1 MNIINH
7 YRDNI
12 ENILLKEFALEK
24 SDLKNISFE
33 FPKDT
38 SLGDLSTNAS
48 MVLSGKLKKPPQEI
62 ASKIINLIENNPD
75 FENVEIAG
83 KGFINIKLKK
93 DIWWNLLP
101 KIIKEKNNYGDAD
114 YGKNEK
120 INLEYVSAN
129 PTGPLHV
136 GHTRGAVFGDTLSN
150 ILKKVG
156 YNVCKE
162 YYVNDAGEQIDK
174 LAQSVFM
181 RYKEACGEDIDE
193 IPEGLYPGT
202 YLKSVGENLKIQF
215 KDSLIKAEKEDWLP
229 IVKEFSIKSML
240 SVIRKDL
247 NSLGINHDVFT
258 SENKLLND
266 GHVQEVFNEMHKAD
280 LLYEGETPPPKGVKK
295 SEWSKKKHILFKSKS
310 FGDDEDRVVK
320 KHDGSWT
327 YFMPDIA
334 YHKDKFN
341 RGFNKMINIWG
352 ADHSGYISRVTSAVD
367 AVTKSKSTLEVK
379 VCQLVRL
386 MRGGNVVKMSKR
398 SGSFIT
404 LRDLVEEVGSDA
416 VRFMMVT
423 RKNDAPLDFDYD
435 LIKEQTKD
443 NPIFYVQYA
452 HARISSIIRKVE
464 DEKLFSIDE
473 NFVNNTNL
481 TLLSNSHDIELIK
494 IISNFPRIIEQA
506 AIYRE
511 PHRVAFYLRDIASSF
526 HSYWN
531 LGNEDNNLKVLNIDN
546 LNETRARLALIMSAK
561 ITICE
566 GLRLLGINAL
576 EELR

>member
-1 MNIINH
+1 
-7 YRDNI
+7 
-12 ENILLKEFALEK
+12 
-24 SDLKNISFE
+24 
-33 FPKDT
+33 
-38 SLGDLSTNAS
+38 
-48 MVLSGKLKKPPQEI
+48 
-62 ASKIINLIENNPD
+62 
-75 FENVEIAG
+75 
-83 KGFINIKLKK
+83 
-93 DIWWNLLP
+93 
-101 KIIKEKNNYGDAD
+101 
-114 YGKNEK
+114 
-120 INLEYVSAN
+120 
-129 PTGPLHV
+129 
-136 GHTRGAVFGDTLSN
+136 
-150 ILKKVG
+150 
-156 YNVCKE
+156 
-162 YYVNDAGEQIDK
+162 
-174 LAQSVFM
+174 
-181 RYKEACGEDIDE
+181 
-193 IPEGLYPGT
+193 
-202 YLKSVGENLKIQF
+202 
-215 KDSLIKAEKEDWLP
+215 
-229 IVKEFSIKSML
+229 
-240 SVIRKDL
+240 
-247 NSLGINHDVFT
+247 
-258 SENKLLND
+258 
-266 GHVQEVFNEMHKAD
+266 
-280 LLYEGETPPPKGVKK
+280 
-295 SEWSKKKHILFKSKS
+295 
-310 FGDDEDRVVK
+310 
-320 KHDGSWT
+320 
-327 YFMPDIA
+327 
-334 YHKDKFN
+334 
-341 RGFNKMINIWG
+341 
-352 ADHSGYISRVTSAVD
+352 
-367 AVTKSKSTLEVK
+367 
-379 VCQLVRL
+379 

>member
-75 FENVEIAG
+75 FENVQIAG
-83 KGFINIKLKK
+83 KGFVNINLKK

-101 KIIKEKNNYGDAD
+101 EILKEKNHYGDTD

-136 GHTRGAVFGDTLSN
+136 GHTRGAVFGDTLAN

-156 YNVCKE
+156 YSVCKE

-202 YLKSVGENLKIQF
+202 YLKSVGEDLKIQF

-435 LIKEQTKD
+435 LVKEQTKD

-473 NFVNNTNL
+473 NFADNTNL
-481 TLLSNSHDIELIK
+481 TLLSNYHDIELIK

-511 PHRVAFYLRDIASSF
+511 PHRIAFYLRDIASSF

-546 LNETRARLALIMSAK
+546 LEETRSRLALIISVK
-561 ITICE
+561 ITISE
-566 GLRLLGINAL
+566 GLRLLGIKAL